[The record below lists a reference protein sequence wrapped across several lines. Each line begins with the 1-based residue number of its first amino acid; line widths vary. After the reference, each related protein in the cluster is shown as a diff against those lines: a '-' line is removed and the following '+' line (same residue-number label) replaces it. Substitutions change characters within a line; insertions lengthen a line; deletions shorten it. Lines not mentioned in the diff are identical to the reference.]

1 MNSYWIHPSLVFI
14 VGALLLPFIP
24 SRWTN
29 VRRGYLLLVPV
40 LAFYRV
46 LTMSK
51 GIYGVVEF
59 LDWTLTFGRVDALSH
74 VFGYI
79 MTLMA
84 ILGTLY
90 GLHVKETGQHVA
102 ALLYVGGSIG
112 AIYAGDFLTLFLFW
126 ELMAFS
132 SVFLIWY
139 RGRRESLGAGY
150 RYLLVHVAGGL
161 ALLGGM
167 VMHCTAVGSWEFT
180 QLDVHN
186 PTPAIWLIMIGFIL
200 NAAVPPL
207 HAWLPDAYG
216 EATFNGSVFLCAF
229 TTKTAVYALCRGF
242 AGMEILVPLGVIM
255 ALYGVVY
262 AVLENDCRRLLAY
275 HIISQ
280 VGYMVAGVG
289 IGTQMAI
296 NGACAHAFAHI
307 LYKGLLFMGCG
318 AVLHMTGESKF
329 TELGGLWKKM
339 PWAFVFTLIG
349 GLSISAFPLF
359 SGFVSK
365 SMIVAASYE
374 DHKLWAGLLLMLASA
389 GTFLHTGLKVPYFI
403 WFGKNRPRKEVWDR
417 AGEAPWNMNVAM
429 IVASALC
436 IFIGCYTPYL
446 YQMLPHPE
454 VAAEYAKTVYSG
466 YHVSETLQILL
477 FTGLGFFLLR
487 KKLTPEPTISLDMD
501 WFYRMGGRAFR
512 WVASKPVQAVDTF
525 VGELYRYAGL
535 IPLMLTARVAGL
547 FDNSVI
553 DGFVDGVAYSVR
565 GIGRRFRLA
574 QRGQMQ
580 ENLAFA
586 FGVTAVVVVVIV
598 FYWSK

>member
-1 MNSYWIHPSLVFI
+1 MNDFWIHPSLI
-14 VGALLLPFIP
+14 LLVGALLLPLIP
-24 SRWTN
+24 AALK
-29 VRRGYLLLVPV
+29 RGYLLLIPILVF
-40 LAFYRV
+40 ARV
-46 LTMSK
+46 LMMQSALGTH
-51 GIYGVVEF
+51 GEVHF
-59 LDWTLTFGRVDALSH
+59 LQWTLVFGRVDALSQ

-79 MTLMA
+79 MSLMC

-90 GLHVKETGQHVA
+90 GLHVKGNGQHMAAWIYVA
-102 ALLYVGGSIG
+102 GSIG

-126 ELMAFS
+126 EIMAFS
-132 SVFLIWY
+132 SVFLIWF
-139 RGRRESLGAGY
+139 RGRKQSMATGY
-150 RYLLVHVAGGL
+150 RYLLVHVFGGL

-167 VMHCTAVGSWEFT
+167 VWHCQTVGSWEFSL
-180 QLDVHN
+180 LDVHN
-186 PTPAIWLIMIGFIL
+186 PTPAIYLIMIGFIL

-216 EATFNGSVFLCAF
+216 EPTFNGSVFMCAF

-262 AVLENDCRRLLAY
+262 AVLENDSRRLLAY

-289 IGTQMAI
+289 LGTAMAI

-339 PWAFVFTLIG
+339 PWTFVFTLIG

-365 SMIVAASYE
+365 SMIVSAGFE
-374 DHKLWAGLLLMLASA
+374 EHKLWVGFLLMLASA

-403 WFGKNRPRKEVWDR
+403 WFGKNKPREEVWNR
-417 AGEAPWNMNVAM
+417 AAEPPVNMNIAM
-429 IVASALC
+429 AITAFLC
-436 IFIGCYTPYL
+436 IFIGCNPAWL
-446 YQMLPHPE
+446 YRMLPYPE
-454 VAAEYAKTVYSG
+454 EAMKYLPIVYGG

-477 FTGLGFFLLR
+477 FTGLGFFLLL

-501 WFYRMGGRAFR
+501 WFYRMGGRAFQ
-512 WVASKPVQAVDTF
+512 WFASKPVQALDTF

-535 IPLMLTARVAGL
+535 VPLMMTARVAAL
-547 FDNSVI
+547 FDNGVI
-553 DGFVDGVAYSVR
+553 DGAVDGLAASVR
-565 GIGRRFRLA
+565 GVGRRLRGA
-574 QRGQMQ
+574 QRGQVQ

-586 FGVTAVVVVVIV
+586 FAITAVLIIA
-598 FYWSK
+598 FILISR

>member
-1 MNSYWIHPSLVFI
+1 MNSFWVHPSLI
-14 VGALLLPFIP
+14 LLVGAAFLPLVP
-24 SRWTN
+24 SKLKKP
-29 VRRGYLLLVPV
+29 YLLLVPLLV
-40 LAFYRV
+40 FARTRN
-46 LTMSK
+46 LTS
-51 GIYGVVEF
+51 GSFGHVDF
-59 LDWTLTFGRVDALSH
+59 LDWTLVFGRVDKLSL

-79 MTLMA
+79 MSLMC

-90 GLHVKETGQHVA
+90 GLHVKENVQHIAAWVYVA
-102 ALLYVGGSIG
+102 GSIG

-126 ELMAFS
+126 EVMAFS
-132 SVFLIWY
+132 SVFLIWF
-139 RGRRESLGAGY
+139 RRRPESLRAGL

-161 ALLGGM
+161 ALLAGI
-167 VMHCTAVGSWEFT
+167 VMHCRT
-180 QLDVHN
+180 QGNWSFDALDVQH
-186 PTPAIWLIMIGFIL
+186 PTAAVYLILIGFIL
-200 NAAVPPL
+200 NAAVPPF

-216 EATFNGSVFLCAF
+216 EATFNGSVFMCAF

-289 IGTQMAI
+289 LGTAMAI

-329 TELGGLWKKM
+329 TQLGGLWKKM
-339 PWAFVFTLIG
+339 PWTFVFTLIG

-365 SMIVAASYE
+365 SMIVTAGFE
-374 DHKLWAGLLLMLASA
+374 EHKYWVGFLLLLASA

-403 WFGKNRPRKEVWDR
+403 WFGKNRPSQEVWNR
-417 AGEAPWNMNVAM
+417 ASEPPVNMMVAM
-429 IVASALC
+429 AIASGLC

-446 YQMLPHPE
+446 YKMLPYP
-454 VAAEYAKTVYSG
+454 VDYQPYTA
-466 YHVSETLQILL
+466 YHISETLQILL
-477 FTGLGFFLLR
+477 FTGVGFFLLLN
-487 KKLTPEPTISLDMD
+487 KLKPEAKISLDLD
-501 WFYRMGGRAFR
+501 WFYRVGGRAFLWLAR
-512 WVASKPVQAVDTF
+512 KPIQALDTL
-525 VGELYRYAGL
+525 VGQLYQIAGL
-535 IPLMLTARVAGL
+535 VPLTKTARRAGW
-547 FDNSVI
+547 FDNEVI
-553 DGFVDGVAYSVR
+553 DGFVDGVARLVR
-565 GIGRRFRLA
+565 KAGGRLRSA

-586 FGVTAVVVVVIV
+586 FGVAAVLIVVLVL
-598 FYWSK
+598 YSYR

>member
-1 MNSYWIHPSLVFI
+1 MNSFWLHPSLI
-14 VGALLLPFIP
+14 LIAGALLLPLVP
-24 SRWTN
+24 SRLKRAW
-29 VRRGYLLLVPV
+29 LLLVPV
-40 LAFYRV
+40 LLFVRILSMNSLAADGGQMLGKV
-46 LTMSK
+46 Q
-51 GIYGVVEF
+51 F
-59 LDWTLTFGRVDALSH
+59 LDWGLVFGRVDRLSM

-79 MTLMA
+79 MSLMC

-90 GLHVKETGQHVA
+90 GLHVKDNGQHIAAWIYVA
-102 ALLYVGGSIG
+102 GSIG
-112 AIYAGDFLTLFLFW
+112 AIYAGDFITLFLFW
-126 ELMAFS
+126 EIMAFS

-139 RGRRESLGAGY
+139 RGRKESLAAGL

-161 ALLGGM
+161 ALLAGM
-167 VMHCTAVGSWEFT
+167 VLHCKTQGSWAFT
-180 QLDVHN
+180 ALDVQH
-186 PTPAIWLIMIGFIL
+186 PTPAIYLIMIGFIL

-216 EATFNGSVFLCAF
+216 EATFNGSVFMCAF

-262 AVLENDCRRLLAY
+262 AVLENDSRRLLAY

-289 IGTQMAI
+289 LGTELAI

-318 AVLHMTGESKF
+318 AVLHMTGQSKF

-339 PWAFVFTLIG
+339 PWTFVFTLIG

-365 SMIVAASYE
+365 SMIVQAGFE
-374 DHKLWAGLLLMLASA
+374 NHKLWVGFLLMLASV

-403 WFGKNRPRKEVWDR
+403 WFGKNKPSQETWDR
-417 AGEAPWNMNVAM
+417 AAEPPWNMNAAM
-429 IVASALC
+429 AIAAFFC

-446 YQMLPHPE
+446 YKMLPYPVDYHPYT
-454 VAAEYAKTVYSG
+454 A
-466 YHVSETLQILL
+466 YHVMETLQILL
-477 FTGLGFFLLR
+477 FTAVGFFLLI
-487 KKLTPEPTISLDMD
+487 KKLVPEAKISFDMD
-501 WFYRMGGRAFR
+501 WFYRMGGRVFQR
-512 WVASKPVQAVDTF
+512 FASNRVQPIDTF
-525 VGELYRYAGL
+525 VGELYRLAGL
-535 IPLMLTARVAGL
+535 LPLMITAKVAAL
-547 FDNSVI
+547 FDNYVI
-553 DGFVDGVAYSVR
+553 DGAVDGLAASVR
-565 GIGRRFRLA
+565 GIGRRLRGA

-586 FGVTAVVVVVIV
+586 FAVAAVLIV
-598 FYWSK
+598 AFILLSSW

>member
-1 MNSYWIHPSLVFI
+1 MNSFWIHPSLI
-14 VGALLLPFIP
+14 LLLGAVLLPLVP
-24 SRWTN
+24 AR
-29 VRRGYLLLVPV
+29 VKKAYLLLIPILVFARTLNLSGGSFGHV
-40 LAFYRV
+40 Q
-46 LTMSK
+46 
-51 GIYGVVEF
+51 F
-59 LDWTLTFGRVDALSH
+59 LDWPLVFGRVDKLSL

-79 MTLMA
+79 MSLMC

-90 GLHVKETGQHVA
+90 GLHVKENVQHIVA
-102 ALLYVGGSIG
+102 WVYVAGSIG

-126 ELMAFS
+126 EIMAFS
-132 SVFLIWY
+132 SVFLIWF
-139 RGRRESLGAGY
+139 RRRPESLAAGL

-161 ALLGGM
+161 ALLAGM
-167 VMHCTAVGSWEFT
+167 VIHCRTKGSWAFEA
-180 QLDVHN
+180 LDVQH
-186 PTPAIWLIMIGFIL
+186 PTTAAYLILIGFML

-216 EATFNGSVFLCAF
+216 EATFNGSVFMCAF

-289 IGTQMAI
+289 LGTAMAI

-329 TELGGLWKKM
+329 TQLGGLWKKM
-339 PWAFVFTLIG
+339 PWTFVFTLIG

-365 SMIVAASYE
+365 SMIVTAGFE
-374 DHKLWAGLLLMLASA
+374 EHKYWVGFLLLLASA

-403 WFGKNRPRKEVWDR
+403 WFGQNQPKPEVWNR
-417 AGEAPWNMNVAM
+417 AAEPPVNMMVAM
-429 IVASALC
+429 AIASALC

-446 YQMLPHPE
+446 YKMLPYP
-454 VAAEYAKTVYSG
+454 VDYQPYTA
-466 YHVSETLQILL
+466 YHISETLQILL
-477 FTGLGFFLLR
+477 FTGVGFFLLLN
-487 KKLTPEPTISLDMD
+487 KLRPEARISLDLD
-501 WFYRMGGRAFR
+501 WFYRMGGRAFLWFAR
-512 WVASKPVQAVDTF
+512 KPVQLVDTF
-525 VGELYRYAGL
+525 VGELYRLAGL
-535 IPLMLTARVAGL
+535 VPLMKAARDAGW
-547 FDNSVI
+547 FDNELI
-553 DGFVDGVAYSVR
+553 DGFVDGVAETVR
-565 GIGRRFRLA
+565 RIGRRLRSA

-586 FGVTAVVVVVIV
+586 FGVAAVLLVVLVI
-598 FYWSK
+598 YSHR

>member
-1 MNSYWIHPSLVFI
+1 MNSFWLHPSLI
-14 VGALLLPFIP
+14 LIAGALALPVIP
-24 SRWTN
+24 TRLKKVW
-29 VRRGYLLLVPV
+29 LLLIPMLVFART
-40 LAFYRV
+40 LSLSF
-46 LTMSK
+46 
-51 GIYGVVEF
+51 GVFGQVQF
-59 LDWTLTFGRVDALSH
+59 LDLELTFGRVDKLSLI
-74 VFGYI
+74 FGYI
-79 MTLMA
+79 MSLMC

-90 GLHVKETGQHVA
+90 GLHVKENSQHIASWIYVA
-102 ALLYVGGSIG
+102 GSIG

-126 ELMAFS
+126 EVMAFS
-132 SVFLIWY
+132 SVFLVWF
-139 RGRRESLGAGY
+139 RRRPESLAAGL

-167 VMHCTAVGSWEFT
+167 VLHCRAQGSWSFVA
-180 QLDVHN
+180 LDVHH
-186 PTPAIWLIMIGFIL
+186 PTVAIYLILIGFIL

-216 EATFNGSVFLCAF
+216 EATFNGSVFMCAF

-289 IGTQMAI
+289 LGTAMAI

-318 AVLHMTGESKF
+318 AVLHITGESKF

-339 PWAFVFTLIG
+339 PWTFVFTLIG

-365 SMIVAASYE
+365 SMIVAAGFE
-374 DHKLWAGLLLMLASA
+374 EHKYWVGFLLLLASS

-403 WFGKNRPRKEVWDR
+403 WFGKNQPKPEVWNR
-417 AGEAPWNMNVAM
+417 AEEPPINMMAAM
-429 IVASALC
+429 AITSALC

-446 YQMLPHPE
+446 YKMLP
-454 VAAEYAKTVYSG
+454 YSTDYQPYTA
-466 YHVSETLQILL
+466 YHISETLQILL
-477 FTGLGFFLLR
+477 FTGVGFFLLIN
-487 KKLTPEPTISLDMD
+487 KLRPQPTISLDLD
-501 WFYRMGGRAFR
+501 WFYRMGGRAFLWFAR
-512 WVASKPVQAVDTF
+512 KPVQAADTL
-525 VGELYRYAGL
+525 VGELYRLVGL
-535 IPLMLTARVAGL
+535 VPLMKNARRIGS
-547 FDNSVI
+547 FDNNVI
-553 DGFVDGVAYSVR
+553 DGFVDNVAR
-565 GIGRRFRLA
+565 FIGGIGRRLRFA

-586 FGVTAVVVVVIV
+586 FGAAALLILAFVI
-598 FYWSK
+598 YSYR

>member
-1 MNSYWIHPSLVFI
+1 MNSFWIHPSLI
-14 VGALLLPFIP
+14 LLLGALVLPLIP
-24 SRWTN
+24 ARLKKA
-29 VRRGYLLLVPV
+29 YLLLIPLLVFV
-40 LAFYRV
+40 RTGT
-46 LTMSK
+46 LTAGSF
-51 GIYGVVEF
+51 GHVDF
-59 LDWTLTFGRVDALSH
+59 LDWVLVFGRVDKLSL

-79 MTLMA
+79 MSLMC

-90 GLHVKETGQHVA
+90 GLHVKENAQHMAAWIYVA
-102 ALLYVGGSIG
+102 GSIG

-126 ELMAFS
+126 EIMAFS
-132 SVFLIWY
+132 SVFLIWF
-139 RGRRESLGAGY
+139 RRRPESLAAGL

-161 ALLGGM
+161 ALLAGM
-167 VMHCTAVGSWEFT
+167 VMHCRATGNWSFEAMDVQHPTTA
-180 QLDVHN
+180 
-186 PTPAIWLIMIGFIL
+186 AYLILIGFIL
-200 NAAVPPL
+200 NAAVPPF

-216 EATFNGSVFLCAF
+216 EATFNGSVFMCAF

-289 IGTQMAI
+289 LGTALAI

-318 AVLHMTGESKF
+318 AVLHMTGESRF
-329 TELGGLWKKM
+329 TQLGGLWKKM
-339 PWAFVFTLIG
+339 PWTFVFTLIG

-365 SMIVAASYE
+365 SMIVAAGFE
-374 DHKLWAGLLLMLASA
+374 QHKYWVGFLLLLASA

-403 WFGKNRPRKEVWDR
+403 WFGRNKPSAEVWNR
-417 AGEAPWNMNVAM
+417 AAEPPKNMMAAM
-429 IVASALC
+429 AIASALC

-446 YQMLPHPE
+446 YKMLPYP
-454 VAAEYAKTVYSG
+454 VEYQPYTA
-466 YHVSETLQILL
+466 YHISETLQILL
-477 FTGLGFFLLR
+477 FTGVGFFLLLN
-487 KKLTPEPTISLDMD
+487 KLRPEAKISLDLD
-501 WFYRMGGRAFR
+501 WVYRMGGRGFIWIAR
-512 WVASKPVQAVDTF
+512 KPIQLIDTA
-525 VGELYRYAGL
+525 VGELYRVAGL
-535 IPLMLTARVAGL
+535 IPLMKTARRAGW
-547 FDNSVI
+547 FDNALI
-553 DGFVDGVAYSVR
+553 DGLVDGVAQSVR
-565 GIGRRFRLA
+565 QIGSRLRNA

-586 FGVTAVVVVVIV
+586 FGVAALLIVVLVIYS
-598 FYWSK
+598 FR